1 MTKNKKIP
9 IYKQIYQQLSQEI
22 ADGLYDGEEYLPGE
36 YSLCE
41 RFGVER
47 ATLRNALKLLVE
59 DGIVEKVPGKGTR
72 LMGKEKTEKNEGARK
87 NVLLVFEE
95 NYMQNGN
102 GEQFHFRL
110 IRNIEKKLSDMG
122 LNLMMK
128 TLEAGDDPGRFL
140 RQMDPAAMIFD
151 SYISDGFYEEAISAG
166 LPCISVNH
174 YTPKMTSVV
183 SNNFDGAYQAVKML
197 ARAGHT
203 KIGYITGKEKY
214 QTNIERF
221 SGVMRWYAQNEQ
233 KFSEKYLFKG
243 QYTYESGRLAGEKIA
258 EMSESERPTAVF
270 AFNNDMAYG
279 CYRALTEH
287 GIRVPEDISLVGFDY
302 SEGFGAGFP
311 EITSVDVNLNAL
323 TSYTCWY
330 LKGAIDG
337 TVPLSSAKIQIEVSL
352 VEGKT
357 VKKI

>member
-1 MTKNKKIP
+1 MTKSKKIP

-22 ADGLYDGEEYLPGE
+22 ADGFYAGEEYLPGE
-36 YSLCE
+36 HSLCE

-59 DGIVEKVPGKGTR
+59 DGSVEKVPGKGTR
-72 LMGKEKTEKNEGARK
+72 LIGKEKNEDARK

-122 LNLMMK
+122 FNLMMK
-128 TLEAGDDPGRFL
+128 TLEAGDDLGRIL
-140 RQMDPAAMIFD
+140 RQMKPAAVIFD
-151 SYISDGFYEEAISAG
+151 SYISSEFYEEAISAG

-183 SNNFDGAYQAVKML
+183 SNNFDGAYRVVKML
-197 ARAGHT
+197 ADAGHT
-203 KIGYITGKEKY
+203 RIGYITGKEKY

-221 SGVMRWYAQNEQ
+221 SGVMRWYTQNEQ
-233 KFSEKYLFKG
+233 KFPEKYLFRG
-243 QYTYESGRLAGEKIA
+243 QYTYESGRQAGKMIA
-258 EMSESERPTAVF
+258 AMQEEERPTAVF

-279 CYRALTEH
+279 CYRALTGH
-287 GIRVPEDISLVGFDY
+287 GIRVPEEISLVGFDY

-311 EITSVDVNLNAL
+311 EITSVDVNINAL
-323 TSYTCWY
+323 SSYACWY

-337 TVPLSSAKIQIEVSL
+337 TVPIANAKIQINVSL
-352 VEGKT
+352 VEGRT
-357 VKKI
+357 VKKY